1 MPDSPAGS
9 DNPVDRRHPVP
20 RSARL
25 ALLVGILSG
34 LSTVVF
40 APFVSPAQV
49 MLASDVYYYAADALL
64 AGGDIYEVT
73 PPDRPGFGYIY
84 PPVVILTFVPHALLG
99 SPLAAFLLQTVLN
112 LSFAVGIAVV
122 CWRALARRGVALTR
136 LDGVLLCGF
145 AAFSSYSA
153 ITVVNGQVTIWLA
166 CCVTVGLDALDRDQQ
181 HLAGTAFALAALV
194 KLFPAALG
202 VWLLRNRAYRGVA
215 TAIGTGVAGVVAGVL
230 LFGPDLSVTFV
241 TDVVVDR
248 YDGFDGLSE
257 PTQTRGGAQR
267 QVAALTGL
275 GPPYVT
281 PIAGAILAP
290 ILGSLYLDIDG
301 ENRRQAAI
309 LGTLLVTLLFL
320 PLQRLYMPLFVFPLV
335 LLLYRLPA
343 GRART
348 VLLMGTV
355 VSFGRL
361 EFGLIEELL
370 TSVVPATVDT
380 PVVSIAER
388 VFGTILPPTLGM
400 WLLLA
405 GCLLVHRA

>member
-1 MPDSPAGS
+1 MADSPAGS
-9 DNPVDRRHPVP
+9 GDGCRRSVP

-73 PPDRPGFGYIY
+73 PPDRPGFRYIY

-99 SPLAAFLLQTVLN
+99 SPLAAFLVQTVLN
-112 LSFAVGIAVV
+112 VSFAAGIAVV
-122 CWRALARRGVALTR
+122 CWRALVRRGVALTR
-136 LDGVLLCGF
+136 LDAVFLCGF
-145 AAFSSYSA
+145 AALSSYSA
-153 ITVVNGQVTIWLA
+153 ITVVNGQVTLWLA
-166 CCVTVGLDALDRDQQ
+166 CCVSVGLDALDRNKETQ
-181 HLAGTAFALAALV
+181 AGIVFALAALV

-202 VWLLRNRAYRGVA
+202 VWLLRNRASRGVA
-215 TAIGTGVAGVVAGVL
+215 TAVVTGVAGLGAGVL
-230 LFGPDLSVTFV
+230 LFGPDLTVTFV
-241 TDVVVDR
+241 ADVLTDR
-248 YDGFDGLSE
+248 YDGFEGVSA

-281 PIAGAILAP
+281 PVAGAILAP
-290 ILGSLYLDIDG
+290 ILGYLYLDIDG

-309 LGTLLVTLLFL
+309 LGTLLVTLLFF
-320 PLQRLYMPLFVFPLV
+320 PLQRLYMPLFIFPLV

-348 VLLMGTV
+348 VLLAGTL

-361 EFGLIEELL
+361 EFGLVEQLL
-370 TSVVPATVDT
+370 TGVVPAAIDT
-380 PVVSIAER
+380 PVLSLIEH

-405 GCLLVHRA
+405 SCVLVHRA